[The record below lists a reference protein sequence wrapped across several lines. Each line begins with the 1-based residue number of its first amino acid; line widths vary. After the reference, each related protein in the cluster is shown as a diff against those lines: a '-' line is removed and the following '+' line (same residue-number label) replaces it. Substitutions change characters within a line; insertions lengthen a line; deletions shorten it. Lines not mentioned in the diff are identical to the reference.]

1 MLELNSINVHSNTRH
16 SWHCKSENRLAL
28 QVIWEIFLMVQLK
41 DHACFDCEILHSVR
55 GLYDKNSASQ
65 YCFTSDVMYKWH
77 KRLVYT
83 HPDFVFPFLIN
94 LDDQEPL
101 WLLNVIEDD
110 CYFGLSCAVCK
121 LFFAKITQPFTQK
134 SHECDLKLTKLWNTS

>member
-1 MLELNSINVHSNTRH
+1 MLEHNSVNVHSNTRH
-16 SWHCKSENRLAL
+16 SSHYKSENRMAVS
-28 QVIWEIFLMVQLK
+28 VILEIFLTVCIVK
-41 DHACFDCEILHSVR
+41 YCFLSEVCR
-55 GLYDKNSASQ
+55 YDKNSASQ

-101 WLLNVIEDD
+101 WLLIVIEDD